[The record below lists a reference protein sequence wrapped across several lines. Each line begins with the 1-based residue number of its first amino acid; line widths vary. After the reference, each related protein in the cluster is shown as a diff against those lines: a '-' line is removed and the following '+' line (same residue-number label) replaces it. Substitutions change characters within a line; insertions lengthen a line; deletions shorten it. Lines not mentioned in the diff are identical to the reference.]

1 MFRTEEKPVEVPAA
15 LQAAVDAGDVDKVKE
30 MLKTPPEGMSKALQK
45 KLIKNSEIAQKKA
58 AKGGAAAPPP
68 AAQEKKRP
76 ESAPAKAAS
85 AAAPAPVVALATG
98 HETPQDTIV
107 ADLLEFL
114 KSRVPDGTLAE
125 LSKLKSEMS
134 SAITPQVNALRNA
147 AYTEG
152 FTAR

>member
-1 MFRTEEKPVEVPAA
+1 M
-15 LQAAVDAGDVDKVKE
+15 DAGDVDKVKE
-30 MLKTPPEGMSKALQK
+30 LLKTPPEGMSKALQK
-45 KLIKNSEIAQKKA
+45 KLIKNSEIAQKKLQKA
-58 AKGGAAAPPP
+58 AEKAEKGGAAAPPP

-76 ESAPAKAAS
+76 ESAPAKSAS
-85 AAAPAPVVALATG
+85 TAAPAPVVALATG
-98 HETPQDTIV
+98 HQTPQDTIV

-114 KSRVPDGTLAE
+114 KSRVPDETLAE

-134 SAITPQVNALRNA
+134 GAITPQVNALRNA